1 MASPTVHPIAHE
13 NLGDRVAAEVLR
25 LIASGEL
32 APGDRLPAERR
43 LAEMLGV
50 SRVSVRA
57 GLQQLK
63 AQGLLTAVRGGGTRV
78 AEPATGSDP
87 ALTAL
92 AQIDRGS
99 LADLLELRSL
109 LEAWAARR
117 AASRASLD
125 DIAQIEL
132 QVDRMRTE
140 SGNRAQ
146 VDMDFHLAVA
156 KASGS
161 VVYRHLI
168 GVIRGTL
175 FEMLRY
181 NRDELFGEA
190 TDDAAV
196 MQQHEAVMLA
206 IRDRDGDAA
215 AKAMTAHLDWV
226 RTHYVAAGLFPQ
238 RPAPEAL
245 ETPEAP
251 KSTGLIR

>member
-1 MASPTVHPIAHE
+1 MAAPDLHPIPHE

-25 LIASGEL
+25 LIASGDFS
-32 APGDRLPAERR
+32 PGDRLPAERR

-78 AEPATGSDP
+78 AEPPTGTDP

-99 LADLLELRSL
+99 LADLLEMRSM
-109 LEAWAARR
+109 LESWAARR
-117 AASRASLD
+117 AAEKATPD
-125 DIAQIEL
+125 DVAAIEV
-132 QVDRMRTE
+132 QVERMRTDA
-140 SGNRAQ
+140 GDRAQ
-146 VDMDFHLAVA
+146 VDMDFHLAIA

-161 VVYRHLI
+161 TVYRHLI

-181 NRDELFGEA
+181 NRDELFGGSE
-190 TDDAAV
+190 DDAAV
-196 MQQHEAVMLA
+196 MQQHEAIMLA
-206 IRDRDGDAA
+206 IKARNGDAA
-215 AKAMTAHLDWV
+215 AHAMAAHLDWV
-226 RTHYVAAGLFPQ
+226 RTHYVAAGLFP
-238 RPAPEAL
+238 
-245 ETPEAP
+245 
-251 KSTGLIR
+251 

>member
-1 MASPTVHPIAHE
+1 MPSTTIQPITHE

-25 LIASGEL
+25 LIASGDF
-32 APGDRLPAERR
+32 AAGDRLPAERR

-78 AEPATGSDP
+78 AEPQTGSDP

-99 LADLLELRSL
+99 LADLLELRSM
-109 LEAWAARR
+109 LESWAAHR
-117 AASRASLD
+117 AAEKASEE
-125 DIAQIEL
+125 DIALIAQ
-132 QVDRMRTE
+132 QVDRMKTE
-140 SGNRAQ
+140 PDNRAQ
-146 VDMDFHLAVA
+146 VDMDFHLAIA

-190 TDDAAV
+190 EDDEAI
-196 MQQHEAVMLA
+196 MQQHDAVLRA
-206 IRDRDGDAA
+206 IKDRNAEGA
-215 AKAMTAHLDWV
+215 AKAMAAHLAWV
-226 RTHYVAAGLFPQ
+226 RTHYVAAGLFP
-238 RPAPEAL
+238 
-245 ETPEAP
+245 
-251 KSTGLIR
+251 GN

>member
-1 MASPTVHPIAHE
+1 MAPPHLNPITHE

-25 LIASGEL
+25 LIASGEF

-43 LAEMLGV
+43 LAETLGV

-78 AEPATGSDP
+78 AEPMTGSDP

-99 LADLLELRSL
+99 LADLLEIRSL
-109 LEAWAARR
+109 LESWAVRR
-117 AASRASLD
+117 AAEQATRD
-125 DIAQIEL
+125 DIALIEL

-146 VDMDFHLAVA
+146 VDMDFHLAIA

-161 VVYRHLI
+161 VVYRHLL

-181 NRDELFGEA
+181 NRDELFGEPE
-190 TDDAAV
+190 DDAAV
-196 MQQHEAVMLA
+196 MRQHEAIMLA
-206 IRDRDGDAA
+206 LKDRDGDAA
-215 AKAMTAHLDWV
+215 ATAMIAHLAWV
-226 RTHYVAAGLFPQ
+226 RTHYVAAGLFP
-238 RPAPEAL
+238 
-245 ETPEAP
+245 
-251 KSTGLIR
+251 

>member
-1 MASPTVHPIAHE
+1 MAAPQIQPITHE

-25 LIASGEL
+25 LIASGEF
-32 APGDRLPAERR
+32 APGDRVPAERR

-63 AQGLLTAVRGGGTRV
+63 AQGLLSAVRGGGTRV
-78 AEPATGSDP
+78 AEPPTGSDP

-99 LADLLELRSL
+99 LADLLEIRSL
-109 LEAWAARR
+109 LESWAVRR
-117 AASRASLD
+117 AADRATED
-125 DIAQIEL
+125 DIALIEL
-132 QVDRMRTE
+132 QVERMRTE
-140 SGNRAQ
+140 SGDRAQ
-146 VDMDFHLAVA
+146 VDMDFHLAIA

-161 VVYRHLI
+161 VVYRHLL

-190 TDDAAV
+190 EDDTAV
-196 MQQHEAVMLA
+196 MGQHEAIMRAVKN
-206 IRDRDGDAA
+206 RDGEAA
-215 AKAMTAHLDWV
+215 ATAMVAHLAWV
-226 RTHYVAAGLFPQ
+226 RTHYVAAGLF
-238 RPAPEAL
+238 
-245 ETPEAP
+245 
-251 KSTGLIR
+251 S

>member
-1 MASPTVHPIAHE
+1 
-13 NLGDRVAAEVLR
+13 
-25 LIASGEL
+25 
-32 APGDRLPAERR
+32 
-43 LAEMLGV
+43 MLGV

-78 AEPATGSDP
+78 AEPPTGSDP

-109 LEAWAARR
+109 LESWAARR
-117 AASRASLD
+117 AADRASAD

-140 SGNRAQ
+140 TGNRAQ

-161 VVYRHLI
+161 TVYRHLI

-181 NRDELFGEA
+181 NRDELFGEPD
-190 TDDAAV
+190 DDAAV
-196 MQQHEAVMLA
+196 MCQHEAVMQA
-206 IRDRDGDAA
+206 ISNRDGDAA
-215 AKAMTAHLDWV
+215 AKAMAAHLDWV
-226 RTHYVAAGLFPQ
+226 RTHYVAAGLF
-238 RPAPEAL
+238 A
-245 ETPEAP
+245 
-251 KSTGLIR
+251 

>member
-1 MASPTVHPIAHE
+1 MAAPDLHPIAHE

-25 LIASGEL
+25 LIASGEF

-78 AEPATGSDP
+78 AEPPTGADP

-99 LADLLELRSL
+99 LADLLELRSM
-109 LEAWAARR
+109 LESWAARR
-117 AASRASLD
+117 AAHRADED
-125 DIAQIEL
+125 DIAAIEL
-132 QVDRMRTE
+132 QVERMRTA
-140 SGNRAQ
+140 SGDRAQ
-146 VDMDFHLAVA
+146 VDMDFHLAIA

-181 NRDELFGEA
+181 NRDELFGERE
-190 TDDAAV
+190 DDAAV
-196 MQQHEAVMLA
+196 MRQHEAIMLA
-206 IRDRDGDAA
+206 IKGHDGDAA
-215 AKAMTAHLDWV
+215 ARAMAAHLDWV
-226 RTHYVAAGLFPQ
+226 RTHYVAAGLFP
-238 RPAPEAL
+238 
-245 ETPEAP
+245 
-251 KSTGLIR
+251 